1 MFNESIHYDGDQ
13 LYCDSI
19 PVAAIA
25 AETGTPVYIYSL
37 KRAVAN
43 LRSIQSAFPKA
54 HIHYSA
60 KANANLTVLRTLI
73 EAGAGIDAVSGGEIH
88 RALTAGAKP
97 ENIVFAGVGK
107 TSVELYYAVEQNIG
121 WFNLENLEEAR
132 LLNSIAGV
140 AGKKARVALR
150 FNPDVTANT
159 HRYIATGHGGAKFGL
174 NATAATELLNQ
185 RKSLPNLSFEGL
197 HIHIGSQ
204 LGDINATVQ
213 AVQTARDLIKPYPE
227 IKTLNIGG
235 GFPVNYI
242 PGRQVPTPDK
252 FAEALEPL
260 LEGYEVIL
268 EPGRSIIA
276 DAGIL
281 VTRVL
286 YLKHQGG
293 QRFAIVDAGMTELIR
308 PALYDAYHEIVPL
321 THSQDDFST
330 MLGYHVVGPV
340 CESADVLSHAAQLPP
355 VEPNAL
361 LAVLTAGAYGM
372 VMASNYNAR
381 PRPPEVVVLED
392 GLTWKIGRR
401 RETWDDLTAL
411 ERDTPVG

>member
-1 MFNESIHYDGDQ
+1 MFNESIRYDGDR
-13 LYCDSI
+13 LFCDSV
-19 PVAAIA
+19 PVADIV

-43 LRSIQSAFPKA
+43 LREIQTAFPKA

-60 KANANLTVLRTLI
+60 KANANLAVLRSLI

-88 RALTAGAKP
+88 RALKAGAKP

-107 TSVELYYAVEQNIG
+107 TSGELYYAVEHDIG
-121 WFNLENLEEAR
+121 WFNLENIEEAR

-140 AGKKARVALR
+140 AGKKVRVAIR
-150 FNPDVTANT
+150 FNPDVAANT
-159 HRYIATGHGGAKFGL
+159 HRHIATGHGGAKFGL
-174 NATAATELLNQ
+174 NANAVKTLLDQ
-185 RKSLPNLSFEGL
+185 RSTLPNLHFEGL

-204 LGDINATVQ
+204 LGDADATVK
-213 AVQTARDLIKPYPE
+213 AVQTARDLIKPYPN

-235 GFPVNYI
+235 GFPANYN
-242 PGRQVPTPDK
+242 PGRQVPTAAK
-252 FAEALEPL
+252 FATALEPL
-260 LEGYEVIL
+260 LKDYEVIL

-276 DAGIL
+276 DAGML

-286 YLKHQGG
+286 YLKSQGG
-293 QRFAIVDAGMTELIR
+293 QRFAIVDAGMTDLIR
-308 PALYDAYHEIVPL
+308 PALYDAYHEIVPI

-330 MLGYHVVGPV
+330 MLGYNVVGPV

-381 PRPPEVVVLED
+381 PRPPEVVVSED
-392 GLTWKIGRR
+392 GLTWKIARR

-411 ERDTPVG
+411 ERDIPAG